1 MRRGRRELRQKSYSR
16 NLLFLV
22 GGFLLLI
29 ILTFAI
35 TFAVY
40 NNKLKNSTYS
50 TLTAEK
56 IAELVPNDV
65 EGDSQEVE
73 QASTEIG
80 KTIEEAINTMENKIE
95 ENQNN
100 TTEENTEKT
109 TSVQTEESNKQI
121 EEVAEKPVV
130 IKDPEFIR
138 PVEGEVARNFAK
150 DTLIYSETL
159 DEWITHLG
167 IDIKA
172 ERTTVVKSAEKGK
185 VIAIKNDPR
194 YGLTVIVD
202 YETEIDIEEGEIIDI
217 TNGYGYGGMLH
228 IVSAFQNGQVKVND
242 GEVVALYNPLQ
253 TILDRY
259 PKATVLPI
267 ESYSKDVCKFSTWE
281 EAKVEDLE
289 NDTAVGYN
297 SAKNASVLRI
307 ARVPKN
313 YGVIAIA
320 EDGSITAAAKVN
332 EAYFNNSDDFL
343 VTNTICFKSVIIAD
357 QKINLSENK

>member
-56 IAELVPNDV
+56 IAELVPN
-65 EGDSQEVE
+65 EIEDSDEKIE
-73 QASTEIG
+73 QASTDIG

-100 TTEENTEKT
+100 ITEENTEKT

-194 YGLTVIVD
+194 YGLTVIVEHVNGFKTV
-202 YETEIDIEEGEIIDI
+202 YSNLLTTEFVSEGEE
-217 TNGYGYGGMLH
+217 
-228 IVSAFQNGQVKVND
+228 VEKGQSI
-242 GEVVALYNPLQ
+242 G
-253 TILDRY
+253 
-259 PKATVLPI
+259 TV
-267 ESYSKDVCKFSTWE
+267 
-281 EAKVEDLE
+281 
-289 NDTAVGYN
+289 GN
-297 SAKNASVLRI
+297 SASFEICDEPHLHFEILK
-307 ARVPKN
+307 
-313 YGVIAIA
+313 
-320 EDGSITAAAKVN
+320 DDVN
-332 EAYFNNSDDFL
+332 VDP
-343 VTNTICFKSVIIAD
+343 TIYCK
-357 QKINLSENK
+357 

>member
-65 EGDSQEVE
+65 EDDSQEVE

-121 EEVAEKPVV
+121 EEVAERPVV

-194 YGLTVIVD
+194 YGLTVIVEHINGFKTV
-202 YETEIDIEEGEIIDI
+202 YSNLLTTEFVSEGEEIEK
-217 TNGYGYGGMLH
+217 
-228 IVSAFQNGQVKVND
+228 GQSI
-242 GEVVALYNPLQ
+242 G
-253 TILDRY
+253 
-259 PKATVLPI
+259 TV
-267 ESYSKDVCKFSTWE
+267 
-281 EAKVEDLE
+281 
-289 NDTAVGYN
+289 GN
-297 SAKNASVLRI
+297 SASFEICDEPHLHFEILK
-307 ARVPKN
+307 
-313 YGVIAIA
+313 
-320 EDGSITAAAKVN
+320 DDVN
-332 EAYFNNSDDFL
+332 VDP
-343 VTNTICFKSVIIAD
+343 TIYCK
-357 QKINLSENK
+357 

>member
-16 NLLFLV
+16 NLLFWV

-50 TLTAEK
+50 TLPAEK

-100 TTEENTEKT
+100 ITEENTEKT

-194 YGLTVIVD
+194 YGLTVIVEHVNGFKTV
-202 YETEIDIEEGEIIDI
+202 YSNLLTTEFVSEGEEIEK
-217 TNGYGYGGMLH
+217 
-228 IVSAFQNGQVKVND
+228 GQSI
-242 GEVVALYNPLQ
+242 G
-253 TILDRY
+253 
-259 PKATVLPI
+259 TV
-267 ESYSKDVCKFSTWE
+267 
-281 EAKVEDLE
+281 
-289 NDTAVGYN
+289 GN
-297 SAKNASVLRI
+297 SASFEICDEPHLHFEILK
-307 ARVPKN
+307 
-313 YGVIAIA
+313 
-320 EDGSITAAAKVN
+320 DDVN
-332 EAYFNNSDDFL
+332 VDP
-343 VTNTICFKSVIIAD
+343 TIYCK
-357 QKINLSENK
+357 